1 MLIMPKELESG
12 GTQVTVETYDC
23 LSSLVSDEFFAVIET
38 RA

>member
-1 MLIMPKELESG
+1 MPKELESCV
-12 GTQVTVETYDC
+12 TQLTVDAYDC

>member
-1 MLIMPKELESG
+1 MLVMPKEMESG
-12 GTQVTVETYDC
+12 GIQVTVGTYDC